1 MSAVVIRLQM
11 DGAAALEGN
20 LGMNVR
26 DKHEPIATNTSPVLA
41 VHLLL
46 LSFPTV
52 SLFPCLIPHFFL
64 HFCFVSVVS
73 SPVFSHFE
81 YIPDY
86 HLIAP
91 VLLSSSRLQWI
102 YP

>member
-1 MSAVVIRLQM
+1 MSAVVIRLQI
-11 DGAAALEGN
+11 DGAAALEGT
-20 LGMNVR
+20 LGMNAR
-26 DKHEPIATNTSPVLA
+26 DKHEPIATSTSLCACCPPSSAFSSHCVPIP
-41 VHLLL
+41 
-46 LSFPTV
+46 F
-52 SLFPCLIPHFFL
+52 LIPHFFL

-73 SPVFSHFE
+73 SPVFPHFE